1 MVEKSYSTDAAGSLS
16 SFAQVAGMSSDKFAQ
31 LFKSKPEVALERFIK
46 GLGESE
52 KHGKSAIAV
61 LDEMGI
67 TEVRLRDTLLR
78 AANAGDLMT
87 KAIEGGNKA
96 FNENNA
102 LANEASK
109 RYETTE
115 SKLEML
121 RNEAVNLGIELG
133 GPLVDA
139 LRDGLQAA
147 KPWLETL
154 SDMADRFSRAT
165 TKYLEM
171 DCDGRGCWTYI
182 KNLRQWRNHD
192 RRII

>member
-1 MVEKSYSTDAAGSLS
+1 
-16 SFAQVAGMSSDKFAQ
+16 
-31 LFKSKPEVALERFIK
+31 
-46 GLGESE
+46 
-52 KHGKSAIAV
+52 
-61 LDEMGI
+61 
-67 TEVRLRDTLLR
+67 
-78 AANAGDLMT
+78 MT

-115 SKLEML
+115 SKLKML

-147 KPWLETL
+147 KPWLKTL
-154 SDMADRFSRAT
+154 SDMADKFS
-165 TKYLEM
+165 KLEPERQRSILKWIAM
-171 DCDGRGCWTYI
+171 GAASWTYF
-182 KNLRQWRNHD
+182 
-192 RRII
+192 